1 VRVTA
6 LGEALRHNANT
17 RGTAM
22 AIDGGAAGQLSWSEL
37 LTRVERCA
45 ATFGEQFGAGGRPI
59 ATDFE
64 HGLNGA
70 IADLALMETGVAAIP
85 LPSFYTAQQR
95 AHALAASGAQ
105 AIISGGSEF
114 VIEACA
120 GEAVSLHPET
130 AKISFTSGSTGT
142 PKGISLSG
150 DHMLAVAR
158 AVVNALGESHAG
170 RHLALLPPA
179 ILLEN
184 IAGFYA
190 TILAGGTY
198 VALPPGE
205 VGLGNPFRP
214 DFAATAR
221 AIEVHQITSLILVPE
236 YLGGLVATMEAS
248 GMRFPA
254 LTLVAVGGAR
264 VSPALLERARI
275 VGLPVRQG
283 YGLTECGSVVSLES
297 GNEAD
302 CGSVGKSLGLNKII
316 IAEDGE
322 ILIEGFMCLGAE
334 TPYHTGDIGRIDY
347 AGNLW
352 IEGRKSNLIITT
364 HGRNISPEWVES
376 ALLAQ
381 GGVAQAMVYG
391 EAAPS
396 LSALLVPSSLDANLD
411 AAVAAANATL
421 PEYAQVAQWRGVL
434 PFTPANGQLTGNGR
448 PRRDAI
454 SAAYL
459 DATAPFFDRLVAD
472 TASGQL
478 HIASVPQLRAGL
490 AGEINRETYIAY
502 LSQAYHHVCHTVPLM
517 QEARARLAHK
527 PELVA
532 ALEDYI
538 EEETGHEHWILSD
551 IDAAGGSGQTVA
563 NSAPNAATK
572 AMVDHAYHV
581 IRTGNPAAF
590 FGMVYVLE
598 GTSIAL
604 ASSGADAVQSALGLP
619 PEAFT
624 YLTSH
629 GALDQD
635 HMKFFERLMNT
646 IDDPEDQ
653 QAITAMAHDIFGLFA
668 GVFASIPMEAL
679 DEAA

>member
-1 VRVTA
+1 MTA
-6 LGEALRHNANT
+6 LGDALRHNAQT
-17 RGTAM
+17 RPADI
-22 AIDGGAAGQLSWSEL
+22 AIDGGNGGSLSWAEMRQ
-37 LTRVERCA
+37 RVEHA
-45 ATFGEQFGAGGRPI
+45 VASFTAQFGDMKRPV
-59 ATDFE
+59 ATAFDN
-64 HGLNGA
+64 GLNA
-70 IADLALMETGVAAIP
+70 VVADLALIEGGLVAIP
-85 LPSFYTAQQR
+85 LPGFFTPEQR
-95 AHALAASGAQ
+95 VHALTTSGAL
-105 AIISGGSEF
+105 AILSGSGEF
-114 VIEACA
+114 VIERH
-120 GEAVSLHPET
+120 EYDAVAIDPET

-142 PKGISLSG
+142 PKGICLSAH
-150 DHMLAVAR
+150 HMIAVAR
-158 AVVNALGESHAG
+158 AVVNAVGESHAG

-184 IAGFYA
+184 IAGLYA

-198 VALPPGE
+198 VALPPGD
-205 VGLGNPFRP
+205 VGLANPFRP
-214 DFAATAR
+214 DFVAMAQAIAAHR
-221 AIEVHQITSLILVPE
+221 VTSLILVPE
-236 YLGGLVATMEAS
+236 YLSGLVAVMEAM
-248 GMRFPA
+248 GKRFPL

-264 VSPALLERARI
+264 VSPALLERARAL
-275 VGLPVRQG
+275 GLPVRQG
-283 YGLTECGSVVSLES
+283 YGLTECGSVVALES
-297 GNEAD
+297 GDELER
-302 CGSVGKSLGLNKII
+302 GSVGKSLGLNMISL
-316 IAEDGE
+316 APDGE
-322 ILIEGFMCLGAE
+322 IQIEGQLCLGALS
-334 TPYHTGDIGRIDY
+334 PLPTGDIGRID
-347 AGNLW
+347 AHGNLW
-352 IEGRKSNLIITT
+352 IEGRKSNLIITA

-381 GGVAQAMVYG
+381 SGIAQAMVYG
-391 EAAPS
+391 EAQSS
-396 LSALLVPSSLDANLD
+396 LSALIVPSSLDADL
-411 AAVAAANATL
+411 AQAVAAANVSL

-448 PRRDAI
+448 PKRDAI
-454 SAAYL
+454 TAAYL
-459 DATAPFFDRLVAD
+459 TNAAPFFDRLVAD
-472 TASGQL
+472 TAGGQL
-478 HIASVPQLRAGL
+478 LLASVPQLRAGL
-490 AGEINRETYIAY
+490 AGEINQYTYTAY
-502 LSQAYHHVCHTVPLM
+502 LAQAYHHVCHTVPLM

-532 ALEDYI
+532 ALDDYI

-551 IDAAGGSGQTVA
+551 IDAAGGSGQAVA

-604 ASSGADAVQSALGLP
+604 ASNGAAAVQTTLGLP

-635 HMKFFERLMNT
+635 HMKFFEKLMNQ
-646 IDDPEDQ
+646 IDDPADQ
-653 QAITAMAHDIFGLFA
+653 QAITAMAHDIFRLFA

>member
-1 VRVTA
+1 MTA
-6 LGEALRHNANT
+6 LGEAIRHNANT
-17 RGTAM
+17 RGADI
-22 AIDGGAAGQLSWSEL
+22 AIDGGVAGQLSWAEL
-37 LTRVERCA
+37 LPRVEHCA
-45 ATFGEQFGAGGRPI
+45 ATFGKQYGDVGRPI
-59 ATDFE
+59 ATAFE
-64 HGLNGA
+64 HGLCSA
-70 IADLALMETGVAAIP
+70 IADLAMMEAGVATIP
-85 LPSFYTAQQR
+85 LPGFYTAEQR

-105 AIISGGSEF
+105 AVISGTNAF
-114 VIEACA
+114 VIEDCS
-120 GEAVSLHPET
+120 GDVVSLHPET

-142 PKGISLSG
+142 PKGICLSAN
-150 DHMLAVAR
+150 HMLAVAW
-158 AVVNALGESHAG
+158 AVVNAVGKSHAG

-198 VALPPGE
+198 VALPLGE
-205 VGLGNPFRP
+205 VGLSNPFRP
-214 DFAATAR
+214 DFVAMAR
-221 AIEVHQITSLILVPE
+221 AIELHRITSLILVPE
-236 YLGGLVATMEAS
+236 YLSGLVAVMEAT
-248 GMRFPA
+248 GKRFPA

-264 VSPALLERARI
+264 VSPELLARAGAL
-275 VGLPVRQG
+275 GLPVRQG

-297 GNEAD
+297 GREANR
-302 CGSVGKSLGLNKII
+302 GSVGQSLGLNKII

-322 ILIEGFMCLGAE
+322 ILIDGFVCLGAE
-334 TPYHTGDIGRIDY
+334 TPYHTGDIGRMDA

-352 IEGRKSNLIITT
+352 IEGRKSNLIITA

-381 GGVAQAMVYG
+381 GGIAQAMAYG
-391 EAAPS
+391 EAAS
-396 LSALLVPSSLDANLD
+396 ALSALIVPSSLDADLEQ
-411 AAVAAANATL
+411 AVAAANATL
-421 PEYAQVAQWRGVL
+421 PEYARVAQWRGVL

-448 PRRDAI
+448 PKRDAI

-459 DATAPFFDRLVAD
+459 TNTGPFFDRLVAD

-478 HIASVPQLRAGL
+478 LLALVPQLRAGL
-490 AGEINRETYIAY
+490 AGEINRETYTAY
-502 LSQAYHHVCHTVPLM
+502 LAQAYHHVCHTVPLM
-517 QEARARLAHK
+517 HEARARLTNK
-527 PELVA
+527 PALVA
-532 ALEDYI
+532 ALDDYI

-551 IDAAGGSGQTVA
+551 IDAAGGSGLAVA
-563 NSAPNAATK
+563 NSPPNPATK
-572 AMVDHAYHV
+572 AMVDHAYDV

-604 ASSGADAVQSALGLP
+604 ASNGATAVQTALGLP

-635 HMKFFERLMNT
+635 HMKFFEKLMNQ

-653 QAITAMAHDIFGLFA
+653 QAITAMALDIFRLFA
-668 GVFASIPMEAL
+668 GVFASIPMEVR